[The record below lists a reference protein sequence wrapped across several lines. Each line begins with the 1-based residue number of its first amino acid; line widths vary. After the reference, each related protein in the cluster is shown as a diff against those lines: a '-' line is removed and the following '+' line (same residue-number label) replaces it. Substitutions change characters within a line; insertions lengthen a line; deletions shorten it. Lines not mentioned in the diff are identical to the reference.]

1 MRTLISYFCI
11 AFSVSVAAL
20 WSYSLP
26 NADEL
31 NALNEMSN
39 RAVVQNPLPDLSL
52 NSPLFTGFQ
61 APRIWSPRVKRHT
74 LFVPDLFI
82 FRTLQHPLDAPRLLT

>member
-26 NADEL
+26 NTDEL

-39 RAVVQNPLPDLSL
+39 RAVSQEPIAGLIP
-52 NSPLFTGFQ
+52 
-61 APRIWSPRVKRHT
+61 
-74 LFVPDLFI
+74 
-82 FRTLQHPLDAPRLLT
+82 

>member
-11 AFSVSVAAL
+11 AFFVSVAAL

-31 NALNEMSN
+31 NALDEMSN
-39 RAVVQNPLPDLSL
+39 RAVVQNPIAGLIP
-52 NSPLFTGFQ
+52 
-61 APRIWSPRVKRHT
+61 
-74 LFVPDLFI
+74 
-82 FRTLQHPLDAPRLLT
+82 